1 MNDRMPNRASCRV
14 LGSFDEPS
22 NTCDFSVSKVRAR
35 RQQGDSPR
43 PIEAVQH
50 VGIAPKSTTVWLNIF
65 NCSGL
70 YNPVWTT
77 FETSITLL
85 RARRIVAVG
94 LKSAK
99 WFSIFVSCSSLQR
112 STLLS
117 TTVFA
122 YRSAQPWVSTSYH
135 LYGWHLQ
142 NFQRIQQQILQ
153 SHSCR
158 CMPWHIDRNEKKRK
172 GKN

>member
-65 NCSGL
+65 SCWGL
-70 YNPVWTT
+70 YDPVWTT

-99 WFSIFVSCSSLQR
+99 WFSIFVALQDSWLVDQGLIDIQLCHIVNND
-112 STLLS
+112 STLERFSFLL
-117 TTVFA
+117 VLGFK
-122 YRSAQPWVSTSYH
+122 YMFH
-135 LYGWHLQ
+135 
-142 NFQRIQQQILQ
+142 
-153 SHSCR
+153 
-158 CMPWHIDRNEKKRK
+158 KR
-172 GKN
+172 GFCKNREETASKR